1 MKITTAVLASIL
13 AMSSSMALAQAGG
26 GAGGGAAGGG
36 AATGAAGSAG
46 STGSASTGSTGS
58 GTSSTTGTNSG
69 ESYRNYPGRNAVVDA
84 GTRIDNK
91 QIAGLRWTA
100 NRGAP
105 PASGAF
111 LLRRRCVPMTSVFGT
126 SIFGLTDRRRYWVS
140 EPSFR
145 RVFGTPRDT
154 KIDHESDRNPSQL
167 SLSSNS

>member
-36 AATGAAGSAG
+36 AAAGAAGSAG
-46 STGSASTGSTGS
+46 SAGSASTGSTGS

-100 NRGAP
+100 NKGAQ
-105 PASGAF
+105 PAKGAF
-111 LLRRRCVPMTSVFGT
+111 PFAAPTCSDDQCIRNIDFWIDRSPPLLGF
-126 SIFGLTDRRRYWVS
+126 
-140 EPSFR
+140 
-145 RVFGTPRDT
+145 
-154 KIDHESDRNPSQL
+154 
-167 SLSSNS
+167 